1 MSYRSY
7 RLRIAR
13 HSEIGRCY
21 LITTSTFERVPFFAN
36 WQIGRLVVAELRI
49 LQEAGQARSIAWLLM
64 PDHLHWLVE
73 LQAGDISTV
82 VGQAKSRSAVA
93 INRAIGTTGAVW
105 QAGFH
110 DRAIRKDEDMKAI
123 ARYVLRNPI
132 EAGLVRCIGDYPLW
146 DACWI

>member
-73 LQAGDISTV
+73 LQAGDISTA
-82 VGQAKSRSAVA
+82 VGRAKSRSAAA
-93 INRAIGTTGAVW
+93 INRARGTTGAVW

-110 DRAIRKDEDMKAI
+110 DRAIRKDEDMKAV

-132 EAGLVRCIGDYPLW
+132 EAGLVRRIGDYPLW
-146 DACWI
+146 DASWI